1 MCLILC
7 GSQTISSQ
15 IPVMCD
21 PIAEVEGGILGL
33 LQLPEGKAAVAQLA
47 KTAEEVKFVCSVDE
61 MVSFGVDQ
69 VPSAHDGLL
78 KWMNNL
84 TVEGVVHVLK
94 I

>member
-1 MCLILC
+1 M
-7 GSQTISSQ
+7 
-15 IPVMCD
+15 MCD

-61 MVSFGVDQ
+61 MVFFEVDQ
-69 VPSAHDGLL
+69 VPSAHDGLR
-78 KWMNNL
+78 KWMNDL